1 MPNLLPNTT
10 ISMCPQYNRSKSP
23 MRDSNRDA
31 ADDVEAAEEDGAG
44 GQTPGRVANARRLPT
59 TSEVGNHLDTP
70 PLHWHLFLRSRRA
83 CCRMASFHRLP
94 SYAAQSSPTPRNNT
108 QIGTCASLAGSTW
121 RKATHQTRARWS
133 GVNPITKRVSIAR
146 MPSTTLLQGTSLAKR
161 ECTRMCY
168 RRTPDGVGRR
178 LT

>member
-1 MPNLLPNTT
+1 
-10 ISMCPQYNRSKSP
+10 MCHQYNRSKSP

-31 ADDVEAAEEDGAG
+31 AGDVEAAEEDGAG

-94 SYAAQSSPTPRNNT
+94 SYAAQSSPTPQNNT
-108 QIGTCASLAGSTW
+108 QIGTCVSRAGLTWKMGTHPRRAPWIGASRTTRRLS
-121 RKATHQTRARWS
+121 RAR
-133 GVNPITKRVSIAR
+133 T
-146 MPSTTLLQGTSLAKR
+146 PSTTSRRDTNLAKR
-161 ECTRMCY
+161 ECTKMCY
-168 RRTPDGVGRR
+168 HRTPDGVGRR
-178 LT
+178 KI